1 MLADAALSFKPFAV
15 SDVYGL
21 SAFGYFPQRSA
32 YSTVDWVDCV
42 NAEIGIFQSLCDNE
56 TVSAAST
63 QLV

>member
-21 SAFGYFPQRSA
+21 SAFGYLPQRSA
-32 YSTVDWVDCV
+32 YSTVDCV